1 MAKFLYNRNMKNKFF
16 LVALFGI
23 LTTGGAIWYF
33 LKFREVAIIKN
44 QKMPQSIKLMEME
57 TVTIIT
63 KDGVRIVGDYYPVGA
78 ENAPVALLLHMMSST
93 RKSWVDFA
101 EKLNEAGFSAFAID
115 LRGHGDSLNKS
126 DGTYLN
132 YKNFSNAE
140 HQSSIHDAEASVDFL
155 KQKGANKVFI
165 IGASIGANL
174 ALQYA
179 AEHSDILATVLL
191 SPGLD
196 YRGVLTAD
204 LPSQLHAGQAAYF
217 AASSE
222 DSYSADSVRM
232 LYQKTLEGIKKE
244 EKIFDQAGHGTDI
257 FLHEPDF
264 EGEIISWL
272 KTL

>member
-1 MAKFLYNRNMKNKFF
+1 MVNKFF
-16 LVALFGI
+16 LAVLFVI
-23 LTTGGAIWYF
+23 LTAGGVMWHI
-33 LKFREVAIIKN
+33 LKFREVSVVN
-44 QKMPQSIKLMEME
+44 QGVQQSIKKME
-57 TVTIIT
+57 TVTITT
-63 KDGVRIVGDYYPVGA
+63 KDSAQIVGDYYPAGA
-78 ENAPVALLLHMMSST
+78 ENAPAVLLLHMMPST
-93 RKSWVDFA
+93 RKSLVDFA
-101 EKLNEAGFSAFAID
+101 EKLNEAGLSALAID
-115 LRGHGDSLNKS
+115 LRGHGDSLNKT

-140 HQSSIHDAEASVDFL
+140 HQSSIHDVETAIDFL
-155 KQKGANKVFI
+155 KQKGAEKIFV

-179 AEHSDILATVLL
+179 AEHSDIRAVVLL

-204 LPSQLHAGQAAYF
+204 LPLQLHARQAVYY
-217 AASSE
+217 AASFE

-232 LYQKTLEGIKKE
+232 LYQKTPEGVKKE

-257 FLHEPDF
+257 FVHEPDF
-264 EGEIISWL
+264 EGQIISWL